1 MLLIRF
7 PAQRLKIWMDSI
19 LEHDDDDHFTM
30 CEFAYNNRQ
39 STFIHSLMEQ
49 AKEEEGKTGPQ
60 SKWTSFA
67 LARHCL
73 GWLAHHIR
81 APQQLVE
88 NAGHLSY
95 LLETYDVCAIK
106 PIRCVPQP
114 VFDSHSTLRGILNR
128 MLNKD
133 DPERP
138 VIESTLLNMDAQSGI
153 FGDFLA
159 QYERCTPQVHSEVQ
173 VLEHFYK
180 MKLSFVRNDRYIACS
195 KPACLCCELYF
206 KHHPTRMVVPE
217 SHRKVWV
224 NWGPP
229 SVEGLIKSDPEY
241 VRQRDTINRITQ
253 EIRSD
258 VIAQILG
265 HSSAVHWHPDSW
277 TGITEN
283 WHSSPSSS
291 EPSDNEFWDVK
302 VGAEQQISTDNAM
315 SVCNTLNRPEEV
327 DDPDENSDSD
337 NGGVSTY
344 I

>member
-1 MLLIRF
+1 MSLISFLAR
-7 PAQRLKIWMDSI
+7 RLKIWMDSI

-39 STFIHSLMEQ
+39 SKFIHSLMAQ

-67 LARHCL
+67 LTRHCL
-73 GWLAHHIR
+73 GRLAHHIR

-88 NAGHLSY
+88 NAGHLSH
-95 LLETYDVCAIK
+95 LLEAYDVCAIK

-114 VFDSHSTLRGILNR
+114 VLDSHSTLRGILNR
-128 MLNKD
+128 MLKKD

-138 VIESTLLNMDAQSGI
+138 EIESTLLYMDTESGI

-180 MKLSFVRNDRYIACS
+180 MTSRNDRYIACS

-206 KHHPTRMVVPE
+206 KHHPARMVVPE

-229 SVEGLIKSDPEY
+229 SVERFIKNDPES
-241 VRQRDTINRITQ
+241 VRQRDTVNRITQ
-253 EIRSD
+253 EIRSN

-265 HSSAVHWHPDSW
+265 HSSAVH
-277 TGITEN
+277 
-283 WHSSPSSS
+283 
-291 EPSDNEFWDVK
+291 
-302 VGAEQQISTDNAM
+302 
-315 SVCNTLNRPEEV
+315 
-327 DDPDENSDSD
+327 
-337 NGGVSTY
+337 
-344 I
+344 